1 MRKEEQMK
9 EKNDLINNL
18 NTEKSIIEQEKS
30 ALNNE
35 MEQLKI
41 KQILV
46 KNVSMLNKQNAE
58 KDAEREKEL
67 NELQAMNAQ
76 LREQVV
82 ALQQL

>member
-9 EKNDLINNL
+9 EKNDLISNL

-46 KNVSMLNKQNAE
+46 KNVTLLNKQNAE

-67 NELQAMNAQ
+67 SELQAQNTK
-76 LREQVV
+76 LREQVH

>member
-1 MRKEEQMK
+1 MK
-9 EKNDLINNL
+9 EKNDLISNL

-46 KNVSMLNKQNAE
+46 KNVNMLNKQNAE

-67 NELQAMNAQ
+67 NELQAQNTK
-76 LREQVV
+76 LREQVH